1 MVLGDRVRCILRGRR
16 LLRVQWCAVTAAEEI
31 VRKLA
36 DALGAIES
44 PPNYGPWRVVSPD
57 RWEASAGQGWATGYI
72 EIITPD
78 AGEFSP
84 ADLLYF
90 AAEPDKIPAPE
101 FDDGMAADHA
111 RDLAIDREVLS

>member
-1 MVLGDRVRCILRGRR
+1 M
-16 LLRVQWCAVTAAEEI
+16 QWCAVSAAEEI

-36 DALGAIES
+36 DALDAIES
-44 PPNYGPWRVVSPD
+44 PPNYGPWQVVSDD
-57 RWEASAGQGWATGYI
+57 RWTRAAEQGWATGYI

-84 ADLLYF
+84 SEGLYF

-101 FDDGMAADHA
+101 FDDGLAADHA
-111 RDLAIDREVLS
+111 RDLAIDRELMS

>member
-1 MVLGDRVRCILRGRR
+1 MS
-16 LLRVQWCAVTAAEEI
+16 AVAEI

-44 PPNYGPWRVVSPD
+44 PPNYGPWRVVSAD
-57 RWEASAGQGWATGYI
+57 RWEQSAGQGWATGYI
-72 EIITPD
+72 EIIAPD
-78 AGEFSP
+78 DGEFSP
-84 ADLLYF
+84 AEQLYF

-101 FDDGMAADHA
+101 FDTGMAADHA